1 MILASPRQQP
11 LAVVLL
17 QLGGPTSIAEV
28 KPFLESMFRDPDL
41 LDLPVPVSIRNW
53 LARRFAEWRAR
64 SAVSLYESIGGKSP
78 IRDITLRQAELLQEA
93 LQEKLK
99 CRVFVA
105 MRYGSPATQSAVRAV
120 RNAGCGR
127 ILLLP
132 LYPQYSAATTG
143 SSINEWTRQ
152 CRQAGLVLPTDAI
165 DSYGKSETYLAAIV
179 ERIQEALAR
188 FPPEVNPHVVFSAH
202 SLPMKLARR
211 GDPYQHQIEETV
223 RLVSQRYSPTLP
235 HTLCYQSR
243 LGPQRWLGPN
253 LVSTLKGLGAGG
265 AKAVLVVPIAF
276 VSDHLE
282 TLSEINIEARQ
293 VALANGICH
302 FEMTQGLNGSPTFIC
317 ALRDV
322 VLGRPGTVRRR

>member
-41 LDLPVPVSIRNW
+41 LDLPIPVSIRNW
-53 LARRFAEWRAR
+53 LARRFAAWRAR
-64 SAVSLYESIGGKSP
+64 SSVRLYESIGGKSP

-93 LQEKLK
+93 LQGKLT

-105 MRYGSPATQSAVRAV
+105 MRYGSPTTQSAVTAV
-120 RNAGCGR
+120 RKAGCGH

-143 SSINEWTRQ
+143 SSINEWTRR

-165 DSYGKSETYLAAIV
+165 DSYGNSETYLAAIG
-179 ERIQEALAR
+179 ERMQEALAR

-202 SLPMKLARR
+202 SLPMKLVRQ
-211 GDPYQHQIEETV
+211 GDPYQQQIEETV
-223 RLVSQRYSPTLP
+223 RLVCQRYSPTFP

-253 LVSTLKGLGAGG
+253 LASTLKRLGGSG
-265 AKAVLVVPIAF
+265 AQAVLVVPIAF

-293 VALANGICH
+293 LARANGIRH
-302 FEMTQGLNGSPTFIC
+302 FEMTEGLNDSPTFIR
-317 ALRDV
+317 ALRDT
-322 VLGRPGTVRRR
+322 VLERSRRVRRR